1 MLKFALDGKLN
12 MKHHQHQHIHP
23 CKLFHIVSKHLNI
36 LTPYSVQGFDTHSF
50 TTVGYKAGCF
60 LECLF
65 EIMVKSVI
73 WFLF

>member
-1 MLKFALDGKLN
+1 MY
-12 MKHHQHQHIHP
+12 
-23 CKLFHIVSKHLNI
+23 IVSYSEKHLNTI
-36 LTPYSVQGFDTHSF
+36 FYSIPGCDTHSF
-50 TTVGYKAGCF
+50 TTVGHKAGCF